1 MQFKTAL
8 KEIHNWEIHTLY
20 QEPGRS
26 REGAGGTIL
35 APSGFILLPLALLGA
50 TVSLD
55 RENCRIGDLYV
66 GQLMLGH
73 LP

>member
-8 KEIHNWEIHTLY
+8 KEIHNWEIDTLY

-50 TVSLD
+50 LAGG
-55 RENCRIGDLYV
+55 NW
-66 GQLMLGH
+66 
-73 LP
+73 

>member
-8 KEIHNWEIHTLY
+8 KEIHNWEI

-26 REGAGGTIL
+26 KEGAGGTIL

-50 TVSLD
+50 LAGG
-55 RENCRIGDLYV
+55 NW
-66 GQLMLGH
+66 
-73 LP
+73 